1 MHQVAF
7 ATCISTR
14 YTRFSHECRGR
25 LTLTFEGTDAIL
37 ATTRITIRVSFGGS
51 TMTRTHNPPH
61 PGAVLADTVLRADG
75 GMTVTELAERLGVSR
90 VALSRVV
97 NGRAAVSAE
106 LAIRLG
112 QALGT
117 SAEVW
122 MGMQIARELW
132 EASKKRRPKIKR
144 IERIE
149 HA

>member
-1 MHQVAF
+1 
-7 ATCISTR
+7 
-14 YTRFSHECRGR
+14 
-25 LTLTFEGTDAIL
+25 
-37 ATTRITIRVSFGGS
+37 
-51 TMTRTHNPPH
+51 MTRMHNPPH
-61 PGAVLADTVLRADG
+61 PGAVLADTVLRAEG
-75 GMTVTELAERLGVSR
+75 GMTVTEFAERLGVSR

-144 IERIE
+144 IEQRPPA
-149 HA
+149 HAASAANA